1 MVNIDRKVALTG
13 IFLKND
19 ETISMLLTLMAR
31 VWILPSRR
39 LISIIG
45 TGKLGSAV
53 ALQVASR
60 ELGDLRLVDII
71 QGLPQGEALD
81 LGQMAAEQGADVDI
95 VGSNDY
101 KDIGGSDLVV
111 VVGGLGRKPGMTRLD
126 LQEKNEDIIRGIC
139 DKIVEY
145 APKTLILM
153 VTNPLDV
160 MTYLAWKVTGFEPS
174 RVFGQSGM
182 LDTMRFKYFIAK
194 ALRVSTSSIQAVVI
208 GEHGDSMV
216 PLPRFSTVNGVPIT
230 ELLSPAQVA
239 EAIERT
245 RKIAAEVIAL
255 KGATIYAPAHGI
267 TRMVES
273 VIKDKKMVLCLTA
286 HLNGE
291 YGVKDIYL
299 DVPAVLGARGVER
312 VIELKLNDEERAAF
326 LKSVEVVKTA
336 VGHLKTVKV
345 S

>member
-1 MVNIDRKVALTG
+1 LSSRK
-13 IFLKND
+13 
-19 ETISMLLTLMAR
+19 
-31 VWILPSRR
+31 

-101 KDIGGSDLVV
+101 KDIAGSDLVV

-126 LQEKNEDIIRGIC
+126 LQEKNEDIIHGIC

-194 ALRVSTSSIQAVVI
+194 ALHVSTSSVQAVVI

-230 ELLSPAQVA
+230 ELLSPAQVT

>member
-1 MVNIDRKVALTG
+1 MILALVKILAARK
-13 IFLKND
+13 
-19 ETISMLLTLMAR
+19 
-31 VWILPSRR
+31 

-60 ELGDLRLVDII
+60 ELGDLRLIDVI

-101 KDIGGSDLVV
+101 KDIAGSDLIVV
-111 VVGGLGRKPGMTRLD
+111 IGGLGRKPGMTRLD
-126 LQEKNEDIIRGIC
+126 LQEKNEGIIHGIC

-145 APKTLILM
+145 SPKSLILM
-153 VTNPLDV
+153 VTNPLDI

-182 LDTMRFKYFIAK
+182 LDTMRFKYFISR
-194 ALRVSTSSIQAVVI
+194 ALGVSTSSVQAVVI

-230 ELLSPAQVA
+230 ELMSPAQVA
-239 EAIERT
+239 EAVERT

-273 VIKDKKMVLCLTA
+273 VIKDKKMMLCLTA

-291 YGVKDIYL
+291 YGVKDIYV

-326 LKSVEVVKTA
+326 LKSVEVVKAA

>member
-1 MVNIDRKVALTG
+1 MSARK
-13 IFLKND
+13 
-19 ETISMLLTLMAR
+19 
-31 VWILPSRR
+31 

-45 TGKLGSAV
+45 TGKLGAAV
-53 ALQVASR
+53 ALQVAQR

-81 LGQMAAEQGADVDI
+81 LGQMIAEQGTDLDI
-95 VGSNDY
+95 MGSNDY
-101 KDIGGSDLVV
+101 KDIAGSDVV
-111 VVGGLGRKPGMTRLD
+111 VVIGGLGRKPGMTRLD
-126 LQEKNEDIIRGIC
+126 LQEKNETIIRGIC
-139 DKIVEY
+139 ERIREY
-145 APKTLILM
+145 APKTLLLM

-160 MTYLAWKVTGFEPS
+160 MTFLAWKVTEFEPA

-194 ALRVSTSSIQAVVI
+194 ALGVSSSSIHAVVV

-230 ELLSPAQVA
+230 DLLSPAQVND
-239 EAIERT
+239 AIEKT
-245 RKIAAEVIAL
+245 RKIAGEVIAL

-273 VIKDKKMVLCLTA
+273 IIKDKKMVLCLTA

-291 YGVKDIYL
+291 YGLRDVYV
-299 DVPAVLGARGVER
+299 DVPSVLGAKGVER

-326 LKSVEVVKTA
+326 MKSVDVVKTA
-336 VGHLKTVKV
+336 CSHLKTVSV
-345 S
+345 P

>member
-1 MVNIDRKVALTG
+1 MSSRK
-13 IFLKND
+13 
-19 ETISMLLTLMAR
+19 
-31 VWILPSRR
+31 

-60 ELGDLRLVDII
+60 QLGDLRLIDII

-95 VGSNDY
+95 LGSNDY
-101 KDIGGSDLVV
+101 KDIAGSDLVV

-126 LQEKNEDIIRGIC
+126 LQEKNEQIIYDISK
-139 DKIVEY
+139 KIAEF
-145 APKTLILM
+145 APKSLVLM
-153 VTNPLDV
+153 VTNPLDI
-160 MTYLAWKVTGFEPS
+160 MTYLAWKATGFEPS

-194 ALRVSTSSIQAVVI
+194 ALGVSTSSIQAVVI

-230 ELLSPAQVA
+230 ELMSPAQVA

-291 YGVKDIYL
+291 YGLKDVYV

-312 VIELKLNDEERAAF
+312 VIELKLNNEEKDAF

-336 VGHLKTVKV
+336 VGHLKAVKI

>member
-1 MVNIDRKVALTG
+1 MSSRK
-13 IFLKND
+13 
-19 ETISMLLTLMAR
+19 
-31 VWILPSRR
+31 

-60 ELGDLRLVDII
+60 QLGDLRLIDII

-95 VGSNDY
+95 LGSNDY
-101 KDIGGSDLVV
+101 KDIAGSDLVV

-126 LQEKNEDIIRGIC
+126 LQEKNEQIIYDISK
-139 DKIVEY
+139 KIAEF
-145 APKTLILM
+145 APKSLVLM
-153 VTNPLDV
+153 VTNPLDI
-160 MTYLAWKVTGFEPS
+160 MTYLAWKATGFEPS
-174 RVFGQSGM
+174 RVFVQSGM

-194 ALRVSTSSIQAVVI
+194 ALGVSTSSIQAVVI

-230 ELLSPAQVA
+230 ELMSPAQVA

-291 YGVKDIYL
+291 YGLKDVYV

-312 VIELKLNDEERAAF
+312 VIELKLNNEEKDAF

-336 VGHLKTVKV
+336 VGHLKAVKI

>member
-1 MVNIDRKVALTG
+1 MANGMPARK
-13 IFLKND
+13 
-19 ETISMLLTLMAR
+19 
-31 VWILPSRR
+31 

-53 ALQVASR
+53 ALQVAQR
-60 ELGDLRLVDII
+60 ELGDLRLIDII

-81 LGQMAAEQGADVDI
+81 LGQMAAEQGVDVDI

-101 KDIGGSDLVV
+101 KDIAGSELVV
-111 VVGGLGRKPGMTRLD
+111 VIGGLGRKPGMTRLD
-126 LQEKNEDIIRGIC
+126 LQEKNEAIIRGISE
-139 DKIVEY
+139 KILEY
-145 APKTLILM
+145 APKTLVLM

-160 MTYLAWKVTGFEPS
+160 MTYLAWKVTEFEPS

-194 ALRVSTSSIQAVVI
+194 ALRVSTSSVQAVVI

-230 ELLSPAQVA
+230 DLLSPAEVND
-239 EAIERT
+239 AIDHT

-267 TRMVES
+267 ARMVET

-286 HLNGE
+286 HLKGE
-291 YGVKDIYL
+291 YGFRDVYV

-312 VIELKLNDEERAAF
+312 VIELKLNSEESAAF
-326 LKSVEVVKTA
+326 QKSVEVVKTA
-336 VGHLKTVKV
+336 CGHLKTVKA
-345 S
+345 

>member
-1 MVNIDRKVALTG
+1 MTARK
-13 IFLKND
+13 
-19 ETISMLLTLMAR
+19 
-31 VWILPSRR
+31 

-60 ELGDLRLVDII
+60 ELGDIRLVDII

-81 LGQMAAEQGADVDI
+81 LGQMTAEQGADVDI

-101 KDIGGSDLVV
+101 KDIAGSDLIVV
-111 VVGGLGRKPGMTRLD
+111 IGGLGRKPGMTRLD
-126 LQEKNEDIIRGIC
+126 LQDKNEEIISGIVE
-139 DKIVEY
+139 KIVEY
-145 APKTLILM
+145 APKSLIML
-153 VTNPLDV
+153 VTNPVDV
-160 MTYLAWKVTGFEPS
+160 MTYLTWKVSGFDSP

-194 ALRVSTSSIQAVVI
+194 ALAVSTSSVQAVVI

-230 ELLSPAQVA
+230 ELLPADQVA
-239 EAIERT
+239 EIVDRT
-245 RKIAAEVIAL
+245 RKTAAEVIAL

-267 TRMVES
+267 ARMIETV
-273 VIKDKKMVLCLTA
+273 VKDKRMALCMTA
-286 HLNGE
+286 HLDGE
-291 YGVKDIYL
+291 FGVKDLYL

-312 VIELKLNDEERAAF
+312 IIELKLNDDERAAF
-326 LKSVEVVKTA
+326 QKSADVVRTA
-336 VGHLKTVKV
+336 VSHLKTVKSV
-345 S
+345 QG

>member
-1 MVNIDRKVALTG
+1 LAARK
-13 IFLKND
+13 
-19 ETISMLLTLMAR
+19 
-31 VWILPSRR
+31 

-60 ELGDLRLVDII
+60 ELGDIRLIDII

-81 LGQMAAEQGADVDI
+81 LGQMTAEQGADVDI

-101 KDIGGSDLVV
+101 KDVAGSDLIVV
-111 VVGGLGRKPGMTRLD
+111 IGGLGRKPGMTRLD
-126 LQEKNEDIIRGIC
+126 LQDKNEEIIRGIAQ
-139 DKIVEY
+139 KIVEY
-145 APKTLILM
+145 APKSLIML
-153 VTNPLDV
+153 VTNPVDV
-160 MTYLAWKVTGFEPS
+160 MTYLTWKVSGFDSS

-194 ALRVSTSSIQAVVI
+194 ALAVSTSSVQAVVI

-230 ELLSPAQVA
+230 ELLPADQVA
-239 EAIERT
+239 EIVDRT
-245 RKIAAEVIAL
+245 RKTAAEVIAL

-267 TRMVES
+267 ARMIETV
-273 VIKDKKMVLCLTA
+273 VKDKRMALCMTA

-291 YGVKDIYL
+291 FGIKDLYI
-299 DVPAVLGARGVER
+299 DVPAVLGAKGVER
-312 VIELKLNDEERAAF
+312 IIEPKLNDEERAAF
-326 LKSVEVVKTA
+326 QKSADVVRTA
-336 VGHLKTVKV
+336 VSHLKTVKSV
-345 S
+345 QG

>member
-1 MVNIDRKVALTG
+1 MPVCVIPESVR
-13 IFLKND
+13 
-19 ETISMLLTLMAR
+19 LLTAR
-31 VWILPSRR
+31 K

-53 ALQVASR
+53 ALQIASR
-60 ELGDLRLVDII
+60 ELGDLRLIDVIP
-71 QGLPQGEALD
+71 GLPQGEALD

-95 VGSNDY
+95 TGSNDY
-101 KDIGGSDLVV
+101 KDIAGSDLIVV
-111 VVGGLGRKPGMTRLD
+111 IGGLGRKPGMTRLD
-126 LQEKNEDIIRGIC
+126 LQAKNEVIIHGIC
-139 DKIVEY
+139 EKIVQY
-145 APKTLILM
+145 APNSLVLM
-153 VTNPLDV
+153 VTNPLDI
-160 MTYLAWKVTGFEPS
+160 MTYLAWKVTGFDPS

-182 LDTMRFKYFIAK
+182 LDTMRFKYFISK
-194 ALRVSTSSIQAVVI
+194 ALGVSTSSVQAVVI

-230 ELLSPAQVA
+230 ELMSPAQVS

-273 VIKDKKMVLCLTA
+273 VVKDKKMVLCLTA
-286 HLNGE
+286 YLNGE
-291 YGVKDIYL
+291 YDLKDIYV
-299 DVPAVLGARGVER
+299 DVPAVLGARGIER
-312 VIELKLNDEERAAF
+312 VIELKLDDAERAAF
-326 LKSVEVVKTA
+326 LKSVEVVRTA
-336 VGHLKTVKV
+336 VSNLTTVNV

>member
-1 MVNIDRKVALTG
+1 MPARK
-13 IFLKND
+13 
-19 ETISMLLTLMAR
+19 
-31 VWILPSRR
+31 

-60 ELGDLRLVDII
+60 ELGDLRLIDVI

-101 KDIGGSDLVV
+101 KDIAASDLIV

-139 DKIVEY
+139 ERIVEFS
-145 APKTLILM
+145 PKSLVLM

-182 LDTMRFKYFIAK
+182 LDTMRFKYFISRT
-194 ALRVSTSSIQAVVI
+194 LGVSTSSVQAVVI

-230 ELLSPAQVA
+230 ELMSPAQVA
-239 EAIERT
+239 EAVERT

-291 YGVKDIYL
+291 YGVKDIYV
-299 DVPAVLGARGVER
+299 DVPVILGARGVEK

-326 LKSVEVVKTA
+326 LRSVEVVRTA
-336 VGHLKTVKV
+336 VSHLKTVK
-345 S
+345 

>member
-1 MVNIDRKVALTG
+1 MSARK
-13 IFLKND
+13 
-19 ETISMLLTLMAR
+19 
-31 VWILPSRR
+31 

-45 TGKLGSAV
+45 TGKLGAAV
-53 ALQVASR
+53 ALQVAQR

-81 LGQMAAEQGADVDI
+81 LGQMIAEQGTDLDI
-95 VGSNDY
+95 TGSNDY
-101 KDIGGSDLVV
+101 KDIAGSDVV
-111 VVGGLGRKPGMTRLD
+111 VVIGGLGRKPGMTRLD
-126 LQEKNEDIIRGIC
+126 LQEKNETIIRGIC
-139 DKIVEY
+139 EKIREY
-145 APKTLILM
+145 APKTLLLM

-160 MTYLAWKVTGFEPS
+160 MTFLAWKVTEFEPA

-194 ALRVSTSSIQAVVI
+194 ALGVSSTSIHAVVV

-230 ELLSPAQVA
+230 DLLSPAQVND
-239 EAIERT
+239 AIEKT
-245 RKIAAEVIAL
+245 RKIAGEVIAL

-273 VIKDKKMVLCLTA
+273 IIKDKKMVLCLTA

-291 YGVKDIYL
+291 YGLRDVYV
-299 DVPAVLGARGVER
+299 DVPSVLGAKGVER

-326 LKSVEVVKTA
+326 MKSVDVVKTA
-336 VGHLKTVKV
+336 CSHLKTVSV
-345 S
+345 P

>member
-1 MVNIDRKVALTG
+1 MPARK
-13 IFLKND
+13 
-19 ETISMLLTLMAR
+19 
-31 VWILPSRR
+31 

-60 ELGDLRLVDII
+60 ELGDLRLIDVI

-101 KDIGGSDLVV
+101 KDIAGSDLIV

-139 DKIVEY
+139 ERIVEFS
-145 APKTLILM
+145 PKSLVLM

-182 LDTMRFKYFIAK
+182 LDTMRFKYFISRT
-194 ALRVSTSSIQAVVI
+194 LGVSTSSVQAVVI

-230 ELLSPAQVA
+230 ELMSPAQVA
-239 EAIERT
+239 EAVERT

-291 YGVKDIYL
+291 YGVKDIYV
-299 DVPAVLGARGVER
+299 DVPAILGARGAEK

-326 LKSVEVVKTA
+326 LRSVEVVRTA
-336 VGHLKTVKV
+336 VSHLKTVK
-345 S
+345 

>member
-1 MVNIDRKVALTG
+1 LSSRK
-13 IFLKND
+13 
-19 ETISMLLTLMAR
+19 
-31 VWILPSRR
+31 

-60 ELGDLRLVDII
+60 ELGDLRLVDVI

-101 KDIGGSDLVV
+101 KDIAGSDLVV

-145 APKTLILM
+145 APKTLVLM

-160 MTYLAWKVTGFEPS
+160 MTYLAWKVTGFEMS

-194 ALRVSTSSIQAVVI
+194 ALRVSTSSVQAVVI

-230 ELLSPAQVA
+230 ELLSPAQVT

-255 KGATIYAPAHGI
+255 KGATIFAPAHGI

-326 LKSVEVVKTA
+326 LKSVEVVRAA

>member
-31 VWILPSRR
+31 VWILPSRK

-194 ALRVSTSSIQAVVI
+194 ALRVSTSSVQAVVI

>member
-1 MVNIDRKVALTG
+1 MANGMPARK
-13 IFLKND
+13 
-19 ETISMLLTLMAR
+19 
-31 VWILPSRR
+31 

-53 ALQVASR
+53 ALQVAQR
-60 ELGDLRLVDII
+60 ELGDLRLIDII

-81 LGQMAAEQGADVDI
+81 LGQMAAEQGVDVDI

-101 KDIGGSDLVV
+101 KDIAGSELVV
-111 VVGGLGRKPGMTRLD
+111 VIGGLGRKPGMTRLD
-126 LQEKNEDIIRGIC
+126 LQEKNEAIIRGVSE
-139 DKIVEY
+139 KILEY
-145 APKTLILM
+145 APKTLVLM

-194 ALRVSTSSIQAVVI
+194 ALRVSTSSVQAVVI

-230 ELLSPAQVA
+230 DLLSPAEVNG
-239 EAIERT
+239 AIDHT

-267 TRMVES
+267 ARMVET

-291 YGVKDIYL
+291 YGFRDVYV
-299 DVPAVLGARGVER
+299 DVPAVLGAQGVER
-312 VIELKLNDEERAAF
+312 VIELKLNSDESAAF
-326 LKSVEVVKTA
+326 QKSVEVVKA
-336 VGHLKTVKV
+336 ACGLLKTVKA
-345 S
+345 

>member
-1 MVNIDRKVALTG
+1 MILASGHFLTARK
-13 IFLKND
+13 
-19 ETISMLLTLMAR
+19 
-31 VWILPSRR
+31 
-39 LISIIG
+39 LISVIG

-60 ELGDLRLVDII
+60 ELGDLRLIDVI

-101 KDIGGSDLVV
+101 KDIAGSDLIVV
-111 VVGGLGRKPGMTRLD
+111 IGGLGRKPGMTRLD
-126 LQEKNEDIIRGIC
+126 LQAKNEDIIHGIC
-139 DKIVEY
+139 EKIVQY
-145 APKTLILM
+145 APKSLVLM
-153 VTNPLDV
+153 VTNPLDI
-160 MTYLAWKVTGFEPS
+160 MTFLAWKVTGFEPS

-182 LDTMRFKYFIAK
+182 LDTMRFRYFISK
-194 ALRVSTSSIQAVVI
+194 ALGVSTSSIQAMVI

-216 PLPRFSTVNGVPIT
+216 PLPRYSTVNGVPIT
-230 ELLSPAQVA
+230 ELMSPAQVA
-239 EAIERT
+239 EAIDRT

-273 VIKDKKMVLCLTA
+273 VMKDKKMVLCLTA

-291 YGVKDIYL
+291 YGLKDIYV

-312 VIELKLNDEERAAF
+312 VIELKLDDDERTAF
-326 LKSVEVVKTA
+326 LKSVEVVRTA
-336 VGHLKTVKV
+336 VSHLTTVNV
-345 S
+345 T

>member
-1 MVNIDRKVALTG
+1 MPARK
-13 IFLKND
+13 
-19 ETISMLLTLMAR
+19 
-31 VWILPSRR
+31 

-81 LGQMAAEQGADVDI
+81 LGQMAAEQGVDVDI
-95 VGSNDY
+95 LGSNDY
-101 KDIGGSDLVV
+101 KDISGSDLVV
-111 VVGGLGRKPGMTRLD
+111 VIGGLGRKPGMTRLD
-126 LQEKNEDIIRGIC
+126 LQEKNEAIIRGIC
-139 DKIVEY
+139 EKIVEY
-145 APKTLILM
+145 APDSLLLM

-182 LDTMRFKYFIAK
+182 LDTMRFKYFISRT
-194 ALRVSTSSIQAVVI
+194 LGVSTSSVQAVVI

-230 ELLSPAQVA
+230 ELMSPMQVA

-267 TRMVES
+267 ARMVES

-291 YGVKDIYL
+291 YGVKDVYV
-299 DVPAVLGARGVER
+299 DVPSVLGARGVER
-312 VIELKLNDEERAAF
+312 VIELKLNDEERGAF
-326 LKSVEVVKTA
+326 LKSVDVVKAA
-336 VGHLKTVKV
+336 VTHLKTVQAT
-345 S
+345 

>member
-1 MVNIDRKVALTG
+1 MTGRK
-13 IFLKND
+13 
-19 ETISMLLTLMAR
+19 
-31 VWILPSRR
+31 

-71 QGLPQGEALD
+71 KGLPEGEALD
-81 LGQMAAEQGADVDI
+81 LRQMAAEQGTDIEI

-101 KDIGGSDLVV
+101 REISGSDLVV
-111 VVGGLGRKPGMTRLD
+111 VIGGLGRKPGMTRLD
-126 LQEKNEDIIRGIC
+126 LQEKNEEIIRGIAE
-139 DKIVEY
+139 KIIEY
-145 APKTLILM
+145 APKTLVLM
-153 VTNPLDV
+153 VTNPVDV

-182 LDTMRFKYFIAK
+182 LDTMRFKHFIAK
-194 ALRVSTSSIQAVVI
+194 ALDVSTSSVQAVVI

-216 PLPRFSTVNGVPIT
+216 PLPRFSTVSGVPVT
-230 ELLSPAQVA
+230 ELLSPDKVK
-239 EAIERT
+239 ETIERT

-273 VIKDKKMVLCLTA
+273 VVKDKKMVLCMTA

-291 YGVKDIYL
+291 YGIKDIYV
-299 DVPAVLGARGVER
+299 DVPAVLGARGVDR
-312 VIELKLNDEERAAF
+312 VVELKLNAEEKDAF
-326 LKSVEVVKTA
+326 LKSVDVVRAA
-336 VGHLKTVKV
+336 VGHLKTVKP

>member
-1 MVNIDRKVALTG
+1 MILASVRFLTARK
-13 IFLKND
+13 
-19 ETISMLLTLMAR
+19 
-31 VWILPSRR
+31 

-60 ELGDLRLVDII
+60 ELGDLRLIDVI

-101 KDIGGSDLVV
+101 KDIAGSDLIVV
-111 VVGGLGRKPGMTRLD
+111 IGGLGRKPGMTRLD
-126 LQEKNEDIIRGIC
+126 LQAKNEDIIHGIC
-139 DKIVEY
+139 EKIVQY
-145 APKTLILM
+145 APKSLVLM
-153 VTNPLDV
+153 VTNPLDI

-182 LDTMRFKYFIAK
+182 LDTMRFKYFISK
-194 ALRVSTSSIQAVVI
+194 ALGVSTSSVQAVVI

-230 ELLSPAQVA
+230 ELMSPAQVA
-239 EAIERT
+239 EAIDRT

-291 YGVKDIYL
+291 YGLKDIYV

-312 VIELKLNDEERAAF
+312 VIELKLNDDERTAF
-326 LKSVEVVKTA
+326 LKSVEVVRTA
-336 VGHLKTVKV
+336 VSHLTTVKV